1 MNVLKEKYKDS
12 LQGFDY
18 FSILPVLHYL
28 QAVLFIKIGT
38 IFMIYYTTLFIIRR
52 YQRPGHIFLF
62 FRYDLF
68 VD

>member
-52 YQRPGHIFLF
+52 YQRPF
-62 FRYDLF
+62 
-68 VD
+68 